1 MWASKPGKPDST
13 ATRFAELY
21 AQALDRLADP
31 RSPMRVGALHT
42 LETLGRDNAA
52 GRPAIVD
59 VICAYL
65 RISGDGDL
73 SVRATAQQ
81 ILTTHLRRGGR
92 GFWRG
97 VSLDLRGAVLTN
109 LDLSGCRID
118 GDLQL
123 DRAAL
128 HGPVK
133 LRELSV
139 AGTTSMRGAV
149 FGEHV
154 WLERS
159 TFHGP
164 LYLDRATFQQDAW
177 FGNVH
182 FGGPCSFVGTEFTG
196 HAWFGGATFHGLAD
210 FADALFRRSAGFRG
224 AVVGPIN
231 LAGTTFL
238 GPARVSRREETW
250 NVAAPGWAVVVDPD
264 NGAVGQL
271 LWVGEAYRQ
280 PFDRQPDEQVTPV

>member
-1 MWASKPGKPDST
+1 MWASKPGKPDS
-13 ATRFAELY
+13 TRFAELY

-42 LETLGRDNAA
+42 LEALGQDHPA

-65 RISGDGDL
+65 RISGDGDM

-81 ILTTHLRRGGR
+81 ILTAHLRSDGR

-97 VSLDLRGAVLTN
+97 VSVDLRGAALTN

-123 DRAAL
+123 DRAVL
-128 HGPVK
+128 QGPVK
-133 LRELSV
+133 LRDLSV
-139 AGTTSMRGAV
+139 AGTTSLRGTV
-149 FGEHV
+149 FVEHA

-159 TFHGP
+159 SFHGP
-164 LYLDRATFQQDAW
+164 LYLDRAAFHQDAW

-182 FGGPCSFVGTEFTG
+182 FGGPCSFVGTQFSG
-196 HAWFGGATFHGLAD
+196 HAWFGAATFHGPVD
-210 FADALFRRSAGFRG
+210 FTDAVFRRSAGFRG
-224 AVVGPIN
+224 AVVGFIN
-231 LAGTTFL
+231 LTATTFL
-238 GPARVSRREETW
+238 GPARVSRRAEDW
-250 NVAAPGWAVVVDPD
+250 NVASPGWTVVVDPD

-271 LWVGEAYRQ
+271 LWVGEGYQ
-280 PFDRQPDEQVTPV
+280 PPLERQPDEQVTPV